1 MGAFPLSAP
10 TTATIN
16 MISSMVQQYPGST
29 YPWVVPNP
37 CTIELLGD
45 TMPLSLV
52 EVTYDAIQLVD
63 HHSYCDDVHII
74 ASNSFSLPSCLGS
87 LPPSFDY
94 LSNNFPPNES
104 IMEIMRLDELT
115 WKVHHHRSSF
125 LSNLATI
132 ENNIKSIVP
141 IEVVHMSESP
151 ILTHD
156 VLSEGIFGNI
166 TLTLFVD
173 ILEKSSIMEHIQL
186 TQSCSL
192 EEIKDYMAL
201 FK

>member
-1 MGAFPLSAP
+1 
-10 TTATIN
+10 
-16 MISSMVQQYPGST
+16 MV
-29 YPWVVPNP
+29 
-37 CTIELLGD
+37 
-45 TMPLSLV
+45 
-52 EVTYDAIQLVD
+52 
-63 HHSYCDDVHII
+63 
-74 ASNSFSLPSCLGS
+74 
-87 LPPSFDY
+87 
-94 LSNNFPPNES
+94 
-104 IMEIMRLDELT
+104 
-115 WKVHHHRSSF
+115 
-125 LSNLATI
+125 
-132 ENNIKSIVP
+132 ENNITFLVP
-141 IEVVHMSESP
+141 PKIFDMSQSP